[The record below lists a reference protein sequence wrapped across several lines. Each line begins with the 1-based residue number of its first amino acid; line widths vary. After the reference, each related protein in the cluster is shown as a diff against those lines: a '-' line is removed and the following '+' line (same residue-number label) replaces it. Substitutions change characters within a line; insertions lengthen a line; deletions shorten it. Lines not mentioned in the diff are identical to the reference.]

1 VADGAGREGVSG
13 TVLSNAIAGDGR
25 PQLCQN
31 GVRLKLDSSWDVKTN
46 AEVERWFAS
55 KKLPNETLMRRVR
68 DILLAADPRI
78 SDYIKYGSLLIGYE
92 GDLVSFVQVQ
102 KKNVNLM
109 FNNGA
114 KIPGRFPHLEG
125 SGPNARFMRFADMAE
140 VEKRKDELTRI
151 ARAWCALKA
160 PRVT

>member
-1 VADGAGREGVSG
+1 
-13 TVLSNAIAGDGR
+13 
-25 PQLCQN
+25 
-31 GVRLKLDSSWDVKTN
+31 VKTN

-55 KKLPNETLMRRVR
+55 KKLPNEKVMRRVR

-125 SGPNARFMRFADMAE
+125 SGPNARFMRFADVAE
-140 VEKRKDELTRI
+140 VEKRADELTRI
-151 ARAWCALKA
+151 ARAWCALKE
-160 PRVT
+160 PG

>member
-1 VADGAGREGVSG
+1 M
-13 TVLSNAIAGDGR
+13 
-25 PQLCQN
+25 
-31 GVRLKLDSSWDVKTN
+31 KTN

-55 KKLPNETLMRRVR
+55 KRLPNEKVMRRVR

-78 SDYIKYGSLLIGYE
+78 SDYTKYGSLLIGYE

-125 SGPNARFMRFADMAE
+125 SGPNARFMRFADVAE
-140 VEKRKDELTRI
+140 VEKRADELTRI
-151 ARAWCALKA
+151 ARAWCALKE
-160 PRVT
+160 PG

>member
-1 VADGAGREGVSG
+1 
-13 TVLSNAIAGDGR
+13 
-25 PQLCQN
+25 
-31 GVRLKLDSSWDVKTN
+31 VKTN

-55 KKLPNETLMRRVR
+55 KKPPNEKMIRRVR

-125 SGPNARFMRFADMAE
+125 SGPNARFMRFADIAE
-140 VEKRKDELTRI
+140 IDKRAGELKRI
-151 ARAWCALKA
+151 ARAWCALRDPSA
-160 PRVT
+160 T

>member
-1 VADGAGREGVSG
+1 MEDGAGREGVSG
-13 TVLSNAIAGDGR
+13 TVVSNALAADGR
-25 PQLCQN
+25 PELCQN
-31 GVRLKLDSSWDVKTN
+31 GVEPKVDSSSDVKAN

-55 KKLPNETLMRRVR
+55 KKLPTETLMRRVR
-68 DILLAADPRI
+68 DIFLAADPRI

-151 ARAWCALKA
+151 ARAWCALKE
-160 PRVT
+160 PG